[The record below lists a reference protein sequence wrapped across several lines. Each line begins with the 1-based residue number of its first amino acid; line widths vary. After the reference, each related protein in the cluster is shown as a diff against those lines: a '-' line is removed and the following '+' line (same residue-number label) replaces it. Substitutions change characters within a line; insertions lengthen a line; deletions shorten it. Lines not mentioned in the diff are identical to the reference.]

1 MLTMFRLGKWLKKK
15 IKIPPFTQA
24 RSARRRSVDFSRPAA
39 ECDAQGLEG
48 SIAQTQG
55 AVRWVGERF
64 WLRARDYE
72 AQHSAG
78 SFPEAEARGAG
89 QGRLGVGG
97 G

>member
-1 MLTMFRLGKWLKKK
+1 MDLSHR
-15 IKIPPFTQA
+15 
-24 RSARRRSVDFSRPAA
+24 AA
-39 ECDAQGLEG
+39 ECDEPGLEG

-55 AVRWVGERF
+55 AERWVGERF

-89 QGRLGVGG
+89 QGRPGVGG